1 MSARPEPTT
10 VLSSAAVG
18 LAIVGAALPETLL
31 QVAGP
36 LLALAVHLWTERTR
50 VKARTETAI
59 ENERLRVENR
69 VLRSIVA
76 ELRRPVSVPP
86 PAEPLRVVSEEA
98 S

>member
-36 LLALAVHLWTERTR
+36 LLRW
-50 VKARTETAI
+50 
-59 ENERLRVENR
+59 
-69 VLRSIVA
+69 RSTSGPSG
-76 ELRRPVSVPP
+76 RG
-86 PAEPLRVVSEEA
+86 
-98 S
+98 